1 MWRRRLEGRKASE
14 RTSQHVRRHV
24 GEQLVHG
31 SRVRGSDGD
40 RWRQPASQL
49 GEALRGDDLPRVRS
63 ALGLLLLRAG
73 PPALDGGPLTER
85 TRLKLRRSAPRRTTK
100 RSVCACSP
108 AAAHCAEVG
117 WARHWGTAS
126 LGKKTPQR
134 KIVVIKASKVK
145 SPNSPTAGNDRR
157 RDAAHPRQLRPAN
170 QGSLAACGMQ
180 PVPVLAIFLHF
191 ALPAGRVYIRGRHRV
206 AENTSRRRAD
216 ERL

>member
-49 GEALRGDDLPRVRS
+49 GEALRGDDLPRVRT

-73 PPALDGGPLTER
+73 PPTLDGGPLTER
-85 TRLKLRRSAPRRTTK
+85 TRLKLRRSAPRRTTT

-117 WARHWGTAS
+117 WARH
-126 LGKKTPQR
+126 LGERLVLEEHPPKKNRCYKRPRLSENPKLPHRPEMT
-134 KIVVIKASKVK
+134 
-145 SPNSPTAGNDRR
+145 
-157 RDAAHPRQLRPAN
+157 DAAMPLIHT
-170 QGSLAACGMQ
+170 SSD
-180 PVPVLAIFLHF
+180 
-191 ALPAGRVYIRGRHRV
+191 LPTKVR
-206 AENTSRRRAD
+206 
-216 ERL
+216 